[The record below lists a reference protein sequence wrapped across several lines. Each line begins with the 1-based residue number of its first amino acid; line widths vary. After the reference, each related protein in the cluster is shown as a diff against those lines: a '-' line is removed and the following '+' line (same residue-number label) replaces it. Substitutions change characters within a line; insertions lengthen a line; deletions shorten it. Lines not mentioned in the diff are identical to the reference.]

1 MHNVLRRGDR
11 GLGGRFLG
19 IVPPSSK
26 TRLGTTSLYCQTLV
40 TTTQLNR
47 SNNRQCNRV
56 AIVNTMHVMHVT
68 LLNIIYLY
76 LKIVLRTKDTKC
88 RYNKFSFYSII
99 VQTVAP
105 EGSLATEVLKV
116 KVMHVKIDILHVRIN
131 ILKDM
136 HVRIE
141 LCT

>member
-1 MHNVLRRGDR
+1 
-11 GLGGRFLG
+11 
-19 IVPPSSK
+19 
-26 TRLGTTSLYCQTLV
+26 
-40 TTTQLNR
+40 
-47 SNNRQCNRV
+47 
-56 AIVNTMHVMHVT
+56 MHVT

-76 LKIVLRTKDTKC
+76 LKIVLRMKDTQC
-88 RYNKFSFYSII
+88 RYNKFSFYSIV

-105 EGSLATEVLKV
+105 EGSSATEVLKV